1 MIAIFTVA
9 LAAGAASALMFAS
22 ISSGVLVSLLLAYL
36 APLPLIVAALGWG
49 PLAGA
54 VGGIIA
60 SATLTTLLGLSPGIS
75 FALTLALPAWW
86 LSHLVMLGRPVAA
99 GGTTGAPANL
109 EWYPVDRIL
118 IWIVVTA
125 VLTAM
130 GILLSF
136 GADADAIAETV
147 RQALRETARQLQ
159 ADWTPE
165 QIALLAKAFAYVA
178 PLVLPASVTLMFTLN
193 LLLAAKVAL
202 TSGRLHRPWEDL
214 RSIALPPI
222 TLAILAAAVA
232 FCFVGG
238 TLAML
243 VKVVAATLLFAYAIT
258 GFAVLHILT
267 LSNSNRIF
275 WLGCAYVLTV
285 LFSPLIVVMAGLG
298 IADAVFG
305 LRQRYLQTRPPPL
318 PAE

>member
-1 MIAIFTVA
+1 MIAILTVA

-22 ISSGVLVSLLLAYL
+22 ISSGALISLLLAYL
-36 APLPLIVAALGWG
+36 APLPLIVAAFGWG

-60 SATLTTLLGLSPGIS
+60 SAALTTLLGLSPGIS
-75 FALTLALPAWW
+75 FALTVALPTWW
-86 LSHLVMLGRPVAA
+86 LSHLVMLGRPVAP
-99 GGTTGAPANL
+99 GETTGAPANL
-109 EWYPVDRIL
+109 EWYPLDRIL

-125 VLTAM
+125 VLTTM

-136 GADADAIAETV
+136 GADAEAIAETV
-147 RQALRETARQLQ
+147 RQALGETARQMQ

-165 QIALLAKAFAYVA
+165 QIAFLAKLFAYLA

-243 VKVVAATLLFAYAIT
+243 AKVVAATLLFTYAIT

-275 WLGCAYVLTV
+275 WLGCAYVLTF
-285 LFSPLIVVMAGLG
+285 LFSPLIVVTTALG